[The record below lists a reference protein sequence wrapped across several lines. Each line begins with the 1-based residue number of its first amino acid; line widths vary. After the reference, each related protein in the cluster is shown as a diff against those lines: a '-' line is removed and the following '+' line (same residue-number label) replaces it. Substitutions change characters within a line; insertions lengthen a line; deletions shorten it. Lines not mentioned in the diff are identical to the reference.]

1 MMLFLAPNGW
11 TCLRRVYVR
20 SAQEAVLHCEV
31 IWSRQSSKDA
41 LPEAGKTS
49 SGLRMVPVWSS
60 NDTAF
65 PTTTQQRGHEGTPF
79 SK

>member
-1 MMLFLAPNGW
+1 M
-11 TCLRRVYVR
+11 
-20 SAQEAVLHCEV
+20 LHCEV

-60 NDTAF
+60 NDTPNKHFREAMKEHRF
-65 PTTTQQRGHEGTPF
+65 QSEALPSNLAGQSIWSEARF
-79 SK
+79 